1 LLFRKNDYALFQHI
15 LWNNIGEESRHLDEW
30 RALQNLPPA
39 ELAAYKKKIM
49 VHFGYDKKDG
59 PPTTLHFTIDIS
71 SVIFHFC
78 ICDNDHVADV
88 EGSKMKWSLLKKK
101 NRVSRQ
107 VLTFDSI
114 RLSQTSSNKEW
125 AGVPEL
131 LFPLKESSR
140 REGDIAAQLTYES
153 TSRPTGDNAR
163 TLTVKDACIFLI
175 YPAWMYVKSFFQNL
189 PNPDIMDKEEVQSSV
204 QIADR
209 WYRIQKEC
217 LPHVHDSS
225 PIPIDQAKTFPSK
238 TIPADFQLRIVL
250 ESPRIVL
257 VDNPSQD
264 SCILEKGHA
273 VTFGL
278 GHLDFLH
285 HNAPQ
290 KGIIKKTLF
299 LHDLEVFTGATMDAI
314 SAFNQQ
320 QQHSLLY
327 PLCVGAGQTSCYKS
341 GDLVETSKW
350 ISSDVLAVRAA
361 YTDMTLAIDVF
372 LRVLSDYREVQNAAK
387 LSSNDATSPAV
398 SWKANTPILLPDIKT
413 STSVACGGFDLLI
426 IDDSGRHFAG
436 VQELV
441 QVSLSGILYKKLTA
455 TESSPLEMRLQMS
468 NLELADCLQP
478 LQSPFRI
485 VAVGNHVKSYDGK
498 KMGGVPDDKRKRWQS
513 MNRKVFDDFM
523 DWKGFSMKES
533 QDWGYE
539 ISSLMN
545 ERCNV
550 ATKSQMRQPFTDLNL
565 IDIHHTISTQNHH
578 DYKFRIRATVLQW
591 NPSMAIALQRFMG
604 RLKKQSAAKNL
615 VSRSRR
621 GDTDEDKTI
630 SKEAAAKYQ
639 GAEIRIDSLTLCLNK
654 EHQHRR
660 LLQITMSKAFVTF
673 QYDESSRVN
682 ICGHL
687 GDVNAWDSDGNRE
700 GQVAI
705 CQKNRL
711 VVGVLHRPSD
721 EGDDLHDNFEPEN
734 ERLLTFKYYSNPM
747 NGFQDL
753 DKVAL
758 PNLPNWVRDQV
769 GENATIDAV
778 DDCLFLSIATIR
790 FNHIKERTGEI
801 TDYLSNGLPGRSM
814 GATSRAAKGFITK
827 RIKTRSFANV
837 LVNSPQLFLPRHRG
851 DDEGVI
857 VCLGDVR
864 LNSWF
869 DEATVEESKNINC
882 NELNSV
888 EVRMYD
894 QVPVTP
900 RAHIKESHRKYWWR
914 VLSVTITGLG
924 WRVSRERGESL
935 SSSLQIE
942 NPVNFHLQMRTPPS
956 ESDLPTI
963 VRCKLTAMELVLCYS
978 EYMLLRAVLKENVTK
993 KVDKTLWDNPED
1005 SFLTDED
1012 ESSGVRYSKNARF
1025 VRYGDMSERHA
1036 LEHEKKE
1043 EISLS
1048 ATVRSS
1054 LDVQFSLDGV
1064 ALVLHRDD
1072 TIPEVKD
1079 LMGYDIILLEV
1090 DDIDLQL
1097 TTNTDKSKTGT
1108 VTFKSFALTD
1118 VGDVGRLKREKM
1130 LTEYSIDA
1138 ASFRKRRKPAAFSV
1152 IARGYN
1158 TKEIRND
1165 LVLDT
1170 MKDPQLI
1177 ISVDT
1182 NSSTK
1187 VDTKDLNLGDED
1199 IQVTAIRVTLNHMNI
1214 NPLIRPLS
1222 EVADFISGAWPFEV
1236 AAAEA
1241 ETGATTSNEDSDETE
1256 CREDQE
1262 TLPNSFTATKSS
1274 AQSPAKGFH
1283 VTIIT
1288 NYPRV
1293 FLVPDETDPSSR
1305 ALVLRGLTILN
1316 ASVIKKTASTGYSN
1330 STVTSIQGQVHAL
1343 ESYINPDPRSVLEG
1357 SSMRGSRAASKIDEE
1372 VVENKDGIADDL
1384 GVALIEPVTASFTF
1398 RQTKRTNFPTVREA
1412 FISMEPVSTTL
1423 SFEDIKLVEVVVS
1436 RWKSEKQLVR
1446 LTNIVSADSWR
1457 NASDDM
1463 EISFGPSTHSES
1475 GVPLSSSFKA
1485 EQTLNRD
1492 CVGDIKLSTSLEV
1505 QNSAGFCGNCIPSTT
1520 TDSVCFGGTQ
1530 IHSFE
1535 LDAVDSDQN
1544 VYEILFKEQKLGLA
1558 LRKKESSVIIEGIP
1572 DSNLNGQINIGDEMV
1587 SIEGVAIA
1595 GIPFQ
1600 SVLNLLSKTKRP
1612 MKVIFQKAPSK
1623 IPQHETH
1630 PNVAMNSDL
1639 QEIENAPTSASCQS
1653 EATRSTVI
1661 DPSRIRQTNTV
1672 SFRKGMANGM
1682 EIEQSACGN
1691 IAVVSSIDRAAYSA
1705 CTVDRSSF
1713 KYFPVPGSA
1722 VIALDNI
1729 PSHKKGFKGISEFL
1743 DIAAS
1748 SQKKIEIGTYTLTF
1762 LDATSD
1768 DWGALDK
1775 VDIVISE
1782 IKLTLIDDINGRDMP
1797 LLRGTLNSVALKFER
1812 GLGLK
1817 CDSIKAAPPSL
1828 LTMRQLPLQM
1838 PSSDARI
1845 SSLYVFSD
1853 LTEAITRT
1861 CASAEIHIDYYNA
1874 RIAVWEP
1881 LVEPALLS
1889 IEVESQKGN
1898 KSTSNPRAG
1907 ALSVSISDFRPAD
1920 DLEGLPFMC
1929 FNVTDSAADILLT
1942 ALHEWRLWRKSMQQE
1957 NNVGNYSGMKC
1968 AHARS
1973 IHGSPPQKPGDV
1985 SNSFL
1990 DVHSSEFGTA
2000 QNAAQAALIYARR
2013 RGLDSQNAG
2022 ESKPFVFRNRTGMTI
2037 RFVPEM
2043 RSQSKKS
2050 GKNGMDSD
2058 RTFDLRHLRQNGVT
2072 TIEDGKEARF
2082 NLETMEGTS
2091 YNDET
2096 SARPGNKVRSYDG
2109 QFPLLS
2115 VDFETS
2121 SQVQVEVLQHMSVV
2135 RIGDTMRS
2143 LFVKKNESEE
2153 ECKTT
2158 SVLIVWSVEL
2168 ENNRRIITL
2177 SSAVR
2182 VSSGR
2187 CGIPIQVGVR
2197 QIRDDQ
2203 NEDSTNV
2210 QYIGTS
2216 TSNNICFLPLWL
2228 ELSFTPAEIL
2238 VRPHTNSS
2246 SFKWSSSCILRL
2258 ERLKNTDPFFID
2270 RSSFVWEW
2278 TVSEFETTVA
2288 CEKESN
2294 AHDSV
2299 WLSYDCLH
2307 DSSKSFSEIPAFFH
2321 QNEFYEPQAYRTKC
2335 IDVCSSLS
2343 LRNSLPVSLEWE
2355 VSSQH
2360 SSGKSTSSTV
2370 LAGSSRASE
2379 KDESD
2384 SLPILSGH
2392 GNDVCAGDLNTMNIA
2407 IRLRCDSE
2415 SEWSD
2420 LIPINYRIEGDSLMK
2435 LPLVE
2440 NREKNEKG
2448 DESDDGKILV
2458 LH

>member
-1 LLFRKNDYALFQHI
+1 MLFRKNDYALFQHI

-78 ICDNDHVADV
+78 ICENDHIADV

-101 NRVSRQ
+101 DRVSRQ

-125 AGVPEL
+125 AGVREL

-140 REGDIAAQLTYES
+140 REGEQLTYKS
-153 TSRPTGDNAR
+153 TSRPNGDNAR
-163 TLTVKDACIFLI
+163 TLIVKDACIFLI
-175 YPAWMYVKSFFQNL
+175 YPAWLYVKSFFQNL
-189 PNPDIMDKEEVQSSV
+189 PNPDIMDNEEVQSSV

-217 LPHVHDSS
+217 LLHVHDSS
-225 PIPIDQAKTFPSK
+225 TIPMDQAKSVPPK
-238 TIPADFQLRIVL
+238 TILADFQLRIIL

-264 SCILEKGHA
+264 SCILDQGQA
-273 VTFGL
+273 VTLGL

-285 HNAPQ
+285 HNDPQ
-290 KGIIKKTLF
+290 KEIIQKTLF
-299 LHDLEVFTGATMDAI
+299 LHDLEVFTGATIDAI
-314 SAFNQQ
+314 SALNQQ
-320 QQHSLLY
+320 KQHSLLY
-327 PLCVGAGQTSCYKS
+327 PLCVGAGQTSRYKS
-341 GDLVETSKW
+341 GDLVETSRW
-350 ISSDVLAVRAA
+350 TSSDVLAVRSA

-372 LRVLSDYREVQNAAK
+372 LRVLSDYREVQNGAK
-387 LSSNDATSPAV
+387 LSSNDATSPVV
-398 SWKANTPILLPDIKT
+398 SSKANNSIPLPDIKT

-441 QVSLSGILYKKLTA
+441 QVSLSGILYKQLTA
-455 TESSPLEMRLQMS
+455 TESSPLTMRLQMS

-478 LQSPFRI
+478 PQSPFRT

-498 KMGGVPDDKRKRWQS
+498 EMGRVLDDKGKRWQS

-523 DWKGFSMKES
+523 DWEGFSMIDS

-539 ISSLMN
+539 ISSCMN

-550 ATKSQMRQPFTDLNL
+550 ATESQMRQPYTDLNL
-565 IDIHHTISTQNHH
+565 IDIHHTISTQNHYE
-578 DYKFRIRATVLQW
+578 YKFRIRATVLQW

-604 RLKKQSAAKNL
+604 RLKKHAAEKNL

-630 SKEAAAKYQ
+630 SKQAGAKYQ

-673 QYDESSRVN
+673 QYDESSRLN

-687 GDVNAWDSDGNRE
+687 GDVNAWDSDGNRA

-721 EGDDLHDNFEPEN
+721 EGDDLHDDSFEPEN
-734 ERLLTFKYYSNPM
+734 ERLLTFKYYSNSM

-778 DDCLFLSIATIR
+778 DDCLFISIATIR

-857 VCLGDVR
+857 ICLGDVR

-869 DEATVEESKNINC
+869 DEATVEESTNVSC
-882 NELNSV
+882 NELNNI

-900 RAHIKESHRKYWWR
+900 RAPTKESHRKYWWR

-924 WRVSRERGESL
+924 WRVSKERGESL
-935 SSSLQIE
+935 SSSLQID
-942 NPVNFHLQMRTPPS
+942 NPVNFHLQMRKTPS

-1012 ESSGVRYSKNARF
+1012 EASGVRYSKNARF
-1025 VRYGDMSERHA
+1025 VRYGDMSERNA
-1036 LEHEKKE
+1036 LEHAEKE

-1048 ATVRSS
+1048 ASVRSS

-1064 ALVLHRDD
+1064 ALIFHRDD

-1097 TTNTDKSKTGT
+1097 AANTDKSKTGT

-1130 LTEYSIDA
+1130 LTECSIDA
-1138 ASFRKRRKPAAFSV
+1138 ASFRKHRKPAAFSV

-1158 TKEIRND
+1158 TKEMGND

-1187 VDTKDLNLGDED
+1187 VGMKDLTLGDEN

-1222 EVADFISGAWPFEV
+1222 EVADFLSGAWPFEV
-1236 AAAEA
+1236 SAAEA
-1241 ETGATTSNEDSDETE
+1241 ETGATTSNQYSEEAE
-1256 CREDQE
+1256 VREH
-1262 TLPNSFTATKSS
+1262 PNSFPATKSS
-1274 AQSPAKGFH
+1274 AQSLAKGFH

-1293 FLVPDETDPSSR
+1293 FLVPDETDPLTR

-1316 ASVIKKTASTGYSN
+1316 ASVIKKTASTGDSN
-1330 STVTSIQGQVHAL
+1330 STVTSIQGQVHSL

-1357 SSMRGSRAASKIDEE
+1357 NLIRGTGKVDEN
-1372 VVENKDGIADDL
+1372 VVENKDGTADDL
-1384 GVALIEPVTASFTF
+1384 GVALMEPVTASFTF
-1398 RQTKRTNFPTVREA
+1398 RQKKRTNFPTVREA
-1412 FISMEPVSTTL
+1412 FVSMEPVSTTL
-1423 SFEDIKLVEVVVS
+1423 SFEDMKLLEVVVS

-1446 LTNIVSADSWR
+1446 LTNIASADSWR

-1463 EISFGPSTHSES
+1463 EIPFGPSTHSES
-1475 GVPLSSSFKA
+1475 GVPFKA

-1492 CVGDIKLSTSLEV
+1492 GVGDAMLSTSLDV
-1505 QNSAGFCGNCIPSTT
+1505 QNSVGFCGNCIPSTT
-1520 TDSVCFGGTQ
+1520 DSICFGGTY

-1535 LDAVDSDQN
+1535 LDEVDSDQN
-1544 VYEILFKEQKLGLA
+1544 VYEILFLEQKLGLV

-1572 DSNLNGQINIGDEMV
+1572 DTNLNGIINIGDEMI

-1595 GIPFQ
+1595 RIPFQ
-1600 SVLNLLSKTKRP
+1600 AVLNILSKSKRP
-1612 MKVIFQKAPSK
+1612 MKVRFQKATSK
-1623 IPQHETH
+1623 IREHETH
-1630 PNVAMNSDL
+1630 PNVVANSDL
-1639 QEIENAPTSASCQS
+1639 QEIEVEIENAPTSVSCRS
-1653 EATRSTVI
+1653 EATRSTII
-1661 DPSRIRQTNTV
+1661 DPSRIRQTNTIT
-1672 SFRKGMANGM
+1672 FRKGMANGL

-1691 IAVVSSIDRAAYSA
+1691 IAVVSSIDHAAYSA
-1705 CTVDRSSF
+1705 CAVDRSSF
-1713 KYFPVPGSA
+1713 KYLPLPGSA
-1722 VIALDNI
+1722 VIALNKM
-1729 PSHKKGFKGISEFL
+1729 PSHKTGFKDISEFL
-1743 DIAAS
+1743 EISAS
-1748 SQKKIEIGTYTLTF
+1748 SQNKIEIGTYTLTF

-1775 VDIVISE
+1775 IDIVIAG

-1797 LLRGTLNSVALKFER
+1797 LLRGTLNSVALKIER

-1817 CDSIKAAPPSL
+1817 CDSIKAAYPSL
-1828 LTMRQLPLQM
+1828 LTLRQLPFRM
-1838 PSSDARI
+1838 PSSDAQII
-1845 SSLYVFSD
+1845 SQYVFSD

-1861 CASAEIHIDYYNA
+1861 CASAEFHIDYYNA

-1889 IEVESQKGN
+1889 FEVESQKGN
-1898 KSTSNPRAG
+1898 KSTSDPRAG

-1942 ALHEWRLWRKSMQQE
+1942 ALHEWRLWRKSSQQE
-1957 NNVGNYSGMKC
+1957 NNVDNYSGMKSD
-1968 AHARS
+1968 HARRNS
-1973 IHGSPPQKPGDV
+1973 LQTNGFIQGAGDA
-1985 SNSFL
+1985 SGRFL
-1990 DVHSSEFGTA
+1990 DVHSSKFGAA

-2022 ESKPFVFRNRTGMTI
+2022 EAKPFVFRNRTGMTI

-2043 RSQSKKS
+2043 RSQNRKS
-2050 GKNGMDSD
+2050 SKNGMDSD
-2058 RTFDLRHLRQNGVT
+2058 RIFDLRHLRQKSVT

-2091 YNDET
+2091 YNDDT
-2096 SARPGNKVRSYDG
+2096 STRPGNKVRSYDG
-2109 QFPLLS
+2109 KFPLLS
-2115 VDFETS
+2115 VDFESS

-2143 LFVKKNESEE
+2143 LFVKKNESKEE
-2153 ECKTT
+2153 YKTT

-2177 SSAVR
+2177 SSAVK
-2182 VSSGR
+2182 VSSSK

-2216 TSNNICFLPLWL
+2216 TSNNSCFLPLWL

-2238 VRPHTNSS
+2238 VRPQTNSS

-2270 RSSFVWEW
+2270 CSSFVWEW

-2294 AHDSV
+2294 ENNSV

-2307 DSSKSFSEIPAFFH
+2307 DSSEIPGFLY
-2321 QNEFYEPQAYRTKC
+2321 QNELYGPKDYRTKC
-2335 IDVCSSLS
+2335 IDVCTSLS

-2360 SSGKSTSSTV
+2360 SSGKSTASTV
-2370 LAGSSRASE
+2370 LAGSSRAPE

-2392 GNDVCAGDLNTMNIA
+2392 GNDIFACDLNTMNIA

-2420 LIPINYRIEGDSLMK
+2420 LIPINYRFEGDSLMK

-2448 DESDDGKILV
+2448 DEIEDGKIIV